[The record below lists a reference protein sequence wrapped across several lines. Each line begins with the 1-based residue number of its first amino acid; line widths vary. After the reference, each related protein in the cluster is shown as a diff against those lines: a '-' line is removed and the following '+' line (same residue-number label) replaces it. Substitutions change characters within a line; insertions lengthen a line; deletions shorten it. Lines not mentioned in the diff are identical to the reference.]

1 MGVALEEDEVAIIP
15 APDGRCGD
23 NHRDESCIASDISK
37 KRKDGDYNAE
47 TAVVEKAGE
56 DAPTSITATNIN
68 NANKNIRYIYGKK
81 DKSSKNA
88 IFLQVEKSDE
98 LEIVELLR
106 RIAELVVLSERRA
119 GKPLYE
125 AASSAVVPDAK
136 NNNDD
141 SDDWYDKFGGN
152 DYGEHVVDEEEGVG
166 GSEGVVND
174 SFDGGLATLT
184 ATIDKKK
191 TSREGSKKTK
201 IIHQR
206 KQLPDYNNDEAL
218 PSLAPF
224 ELFCERNALA
234 NIVDI
239 VTGAAF
245 ARQGERPPSRQLQ
258 SQLQQLWKLEE
269 PVMAGVLP
277 TSGQSTVT
285 TAFERTMSIVLE
297 SEVEIRPSQD
307 SRRASLER
315 TKSAFIGSEGES
327 DLDVRKE
334 WLLQDSLKGDFGRS
348 KSMQIR
354 KSSDGNGSNRPTP
367 LSSSNRP
374 KPLSSR
380 SGNQFPRKHVRFKP
394 VSVGAKGS
402 QDARELNPTRQA
414 ILHIS
419 KPSRLAS
426 LSIAILGKTALPIQ
440 RLARLYISKLAV
452 KKQKKNIVLMQS
464 LIRRW
469 KCRRYY
475 KSAKIIALRCKG
487 MHHGM
492 VA

>member
-1 MGVALEEDEVAIIP
+1 VKIDPSPLVVPLFPSHLIISKDNKGENKVGVALEEDEVAIIP

-106 RIAELVVLSERRA
+106 WQELVVVSEHRA

-224 ELFCERNALA
+224 EKYFVSATRWLTLLTLSPGQRLQGKGNVRHRDNYKASYSSCGSWRN
-234 NIVDI
+234 
-239 VTGAAF
+239 
-245 ARQGERPPSRQLQ
+245 Q
-258 SQLQQLWKLEE
+258 SW
-269 PVMAGVLP
+269 PGCSLP
-277 TSGQSTVT
+277 LV
-285 TAFERTMSIVLE
+285 
-297 SEVEIRPSQD
+297 
-307 SRRASLER
+307 
-315 TKSAFIGSEGES
+315 
-327 DLDVRKE
+327 
-334 WLLQDSLKGDFGRS
+334 
-348 KSMQIR
+348 
-354 KSSDGNGSNRPTP
+354 NRP
-367 LSSSNRP
+367 
-374 KPLSSR
+374 
-380 SGNQFPRKHVRFKP
+380 
-394 VSVGAKGS
+394 
-402 QDARELNPTRQA
+402 
-414 ILHIS
+414 
-419 KPSRLAS
+419 
-426 LSIAILGKTALPIQ
+426 
-440 RLARLYISKLAV
+440 
-452 KKQKKNIVLMQS
+452 
-464 LIRRW
+464 
-469 KCRRYY
+469 
-475 KSAKIIALRCKG
+475 
-487 MHHGM
+487 
-492 VA
+492 